1 MAKSYN
7 ICLDVGGTK
16 VLGAIFNEKDEIIYR
31 LKKRSKSGGDG
42 SADVEKVIVSV
53 VEEMIKKSGIER
65 DKLNAIASCAPG
77 VIDQDRGVVL
87 FTPNLPWRDYDMAA
101 SMRSKF
107 GVPFYVG
114 NDVNLGVLGEYHFGA
129 GRGYKNIVGFFVGT
143 GMGGGLVLNGSL
155 FTGNQFK
162 AAEYGHMVL
171 DPEGP
176 LCNCGQRGCLEA
188 FSSKQGMSAY
198 IRQQVARGRETL
210 MAEAVKDGVFRSKAL
225 KQALKE
231 NDKVA
236 MEAVD
241 RACHWLAVAAGNM
254 INVISPDL
262 VLFGGG
268 VIEALGDLFLEKIL
282 AEVDRYC
289 MPAIRSTVDIK
300 IADLG
305 DDSIL
310 YGDLAMI
317 KGL

>member
-1 MAKSYN
+1 MSESFN

-31 LKKRSKSGGDG
+31 LKKRSKSGGEG
-42 SADVEKVIVSV
+42 SADVEKVIISV
-53 VEEMIKKSGIER
+53 VEEMIAESGIDR
-65 DKLNAIASCAPG
+65 SKLNAIASCAPG

-87 FTPNLPWRDYDMAA
+87 FTPNLPWRDYDMAS
-101 SMRSKF
+101 SMRKKF

-155 FTGNQFK
+155 YTGNRFK

-198 IRQQVARGRETL
+198 IRQQAARGRETM
-210 MAEAVKDGVFRSKAL
+210 MAEAVQEGVFRSKKLKKAL
-225 KQALKE
+225 EAG
-231 NDKVA
+231 DRVA

-254 INVISPDL
+254 INIFSPDL
-262 VLFGGG
+262 VLLGGG
-268 VIEALGDLFLEKIL
+268 VIEAVGNLFLEKIL

-289 MPAIRSTVDIK
+289 MPLIRSTVDIK